1 MKKQRLTQAK
11 RTEISD
17 QRMYD
22 AATDLILE
30 KGILQTNLKDVSERA
45 GYSRG
50 LAQTRFGSKDQLLE
64 GLMKR
69 GYKLWLIGLSS
80 YVSDQTGIKAFASCI
95 DALESFMLDNSKSFR
110 VVQILWYYS
119 ITPQSVLKEKN
130 QEYQGHL
137 IKDVIKWMEEG
148 KKDAEIS
155 PDVDNKDI
163 ALRHLSFIFGILYM
177 WLLNPGIVSI
187 KKTFAS
193 YKKSMLV
200 EISV

>member
-1 MKKQRLTQAK
+1 
-11 RTEISD
+11 
-17 QRMYD
+17 MYD

-80 YVSDQTGIKAFASCI
+80 YASDQTGIKAFASCI

-110 VVQILWYYS
+110 
-119 ITPQSVLKEKN
+119 
-130 QEYQGHL
+130 
-137 IKDVIKWMEEG
+137 
-148 KKDAEIS
+148 
-155 PDVDNKDI
+155 
-163 ALRHLSFIFGILYM
+163 
-177 WLLNPGIVSI
+177 
-187 KKTFAS
+187 
-193 YKKSMLV
+193 LV